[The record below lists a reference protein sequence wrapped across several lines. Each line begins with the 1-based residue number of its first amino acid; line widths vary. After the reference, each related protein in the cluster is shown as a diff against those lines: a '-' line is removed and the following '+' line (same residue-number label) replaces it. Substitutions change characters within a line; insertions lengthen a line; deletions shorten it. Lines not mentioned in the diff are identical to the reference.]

1 MGSLYSASR
10 SKDPRSLAH
19 RVFALVDIFIILEC
33 AVSGGEGAGEL
44 SGCVREAD
52 GGGEGEGEKG
62 GGGEEGCGGAPARRA
77 RSFGHCKTRTQCG
90 APDED
95 AGNAVDGSG
104 ARIDFIAGE
113 IAVPAG
119 TATWVERRTI
129 RKEEGALAGL
139 GRDRHRAVPPLRQTP
154 E

>member
-19 RVFALVDIFIILEC
+19 SVFALVIIIVLKC
-33 AVSGGEGAGEL
+33 SVSCGEGAGGFGGGL
-44 SGCVREAD
+44 RETD

-62 GGGEEGCGGAPARRA
+62 GGGEEGGGGAPARRP
-77 RSFGHCKTRTQCG
+77 RPSGQCESSTECG

-113 IAVPAG
+113 IAVPSG

-139 GRDRHRAVPPLRQTP
+139 GRDRQRAVPPPRQTP

>member
-10 SKDPRSLAH
+10 SKDPRSLTR
-19 RVFALVDIFIILEC
+19 RVFALVDVIIILKC

-44 SGCVREAD
+44 SGSLWEAD

-77 RSFGHCKTRTQCG
+77 RSFGQCESSTECG

-119 TATWVERRTI
+119 AAT
-129 RKEEGALAGL
+129 
-139 GRDRHRAVPPLRQTP
+139 
-154 E
+154 